1 MNKKVIIIIAVGVL
15 ILGSLGIWKF
25 WGDDNESSEE
35 NTKQVYQAIVAI
47 RDQKSSDPVEDAR
60 SSLKAGDVILVK
72 SGENNPWSDTEKA
85 SNLILKMELNEE
97 QAQKLVES
105 VTEKLGKDEKKSQLA
120 EYEKSMKENGGQL
133 DGEEMKRYEEELDGQ
148 ENVVVLRKYRIDF
161 DEIDFAP
168 EDLGKG
174 QPFPDKV
181 FDWKI
186 VEEK

>member
-1 MNKKVIIIIAVGVL
+1 MDKKTIIIIAVVVF
-15 ILGSLGIWKF
+15 ILGALGIWKF

-60 SSLKAGDVILVK
+60 SSLKVGDVILVK

-85 SNLILKMELNEE
+85 SNLILKMELNSE

-105 VTEKLGKDEKKSQLA
+105 VTEKLGKDEKKSQLG

-133 DGEEMKRYEEELDGQ
+133 DGEEMKRYEEELDVQ

-161 DEIDFAP
+161 DEIDFDA
-168 EDLGKG
+168 EKWNGT
-174 QPFPDKV
+174 QPFDDKI
-181 FDWKI
+181 FDWSI
-186 VEEK
+186 VEKK